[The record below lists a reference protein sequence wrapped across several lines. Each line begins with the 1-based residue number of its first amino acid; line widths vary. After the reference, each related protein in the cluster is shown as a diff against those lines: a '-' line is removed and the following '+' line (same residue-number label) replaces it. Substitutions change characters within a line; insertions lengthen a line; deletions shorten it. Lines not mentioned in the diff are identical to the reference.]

1 MSIYLSLI
9 NNYFNGFVSLEPFL
23 NYALIIN
30 TIVSGMS
37 ISEEVTAWYIWYI
50 VFNIQFIINFYLIL
64 YLHI

>member
-37 ISEEVTAWYIWYI
+37 ISEEVTA
-50 VFNIQFIINFYLIL
+50 
-64 YLHI
+64 